1 MNGIRFGREVRWLFQ
16 TALLMFLVTISLGM
30 ARGIGLI
37 DFESRNQIADAPA
50 FRHDRLDHA
59 GDPGSSSVA
68 VRRAGAAS
76 LRR

>member
-37 DFESRNQIADAPA
+37 DFEPEPVADAPA
-50 FRHDRLDHA
+50 LRNDRLDHP
-59 GDPGSSSVA
+59 GDPGGSSVA
-68 VRRAGAAS
+68 VRRAGAAPP
-76 LRR
+76 RR